1 MNTKSL
7 FRFSFVA
14 LLFATV
20 TVSCKKNYEAPPEA
34 ADPNLTATT
43 TIKALKARH
52 TVSGAYDMIN
62 DDAIIS
68 GVVIA
73 NDKSGNLYKEMYI
86 RDATGAIA
94 LELSGTLYTNF
105 PVGRRVFV
113 KCKGLCISDYNNMM
127 QLGVRA
133 IVNGSPTLEA
143 VPTPLVANYVIGGSL
158 NNFEEAKPKVVTQA
172 DLNLTGSFMQ
182 FPLLGDLIQLNDFE
196 FQLGDT
202 KKTYG
207 DTSAYKKAG
216 EVYIK
221 SCGGTSS
228 LLVRTSGY
236 ADFAG
241 KNPQNGNGSIVAIYT
256 VYNTTKQLIIRDTTD
271 VKFSGPR
278 CFLFEEDFQAYPTTG
293 AAPLVISG
301 WKNIQESGDVPY
313 TLASFGSSIFPK
325 VSAFTSSALPTTN
338 ITSWLISPA
347 IAIPTG
353 IAPKYTY
360 TCAHRYTVG
369 TLKALVS
376 TNYTGS
382 GNPSAATWVEFNSIQ
397 ANSPTFTPFIPYG
410 PFDLS
415 AYGGNSIYLAF
426 RYDVPAGSNKNAVAT
441 FEPDDMK
448 ISKN

>member
-1 MNTKSL
+1 MNIKSL
-7 FRFSFVA
+7 FRFSIIA
-14 LLFATV
+14 ILFASIS
-20 TVSCKKNYEAPPEA
+20 VSCKKNYQAPPEA
-34 ADPNLTATT
+34 TEPNITANT

-52 TVSGAYDMIN
+52 TVQGAYDVIN
-62 DDAIIS
+62 DDAVIS

-86 RDATGAIA
+86 RDATGAISVQ
-94 LELSGTLYTNF
+94 LSGTLYTNY
-105 PVGRRVFV
+105 PVGRRVFI
-113 KCKGLCISDYNNMM
+113 KCKGLCVSDYNNMM
-127 QLGVRA
+127 QLGVKV
-133 IVNGSPTLEA
+133 IINGSPTLEA
-143 VPTPLVANYVIGGSL
+143 VPTPLIANYVLGGSL
-158 NNFEEAKPKVVTQA
+158 DNFEEAKPKVVTQA

-182 FPLLGDLIQLNDFE
+182 FPLLGDLIQLNDYE

-221 SCGGTSS
+221 NCGGSTS
-228 LLVRTSGY
+228 LLVRSSGY

-241 KNPQNGNGSIVAIYT
+241 KSPQAGNGSITAIYT

-271 VKFSGPR
+271 VKFTGAR

-293 AAPLVISG
+293 NAPLVITG

-313 TLASFGSSIFPK
+313 TIAAFGSSIFPK
-325 VSAFTSSALPTTN
+325 VSAFTSTAMPTTN
-338 ITSWLISPA
+338 IKTWLISPA
-347 IAIPTG
+347 IFIPTG
-353 IAPKYTY
+353 ISPKYSY

-369 TLKALVS
+369 TLKAMVS
-376 TNYTGS
+376 IDYNGS
-382 GNPSAATWVEFNSIQ
+382 NTPSTATWTELNSIQ
-397 ANSPTFTPFIPYG
+397 ANSASFTPFIPYG
-410 PFDLS
+410 PYDLS
-415 AYGGNSIYLAF
+415 TYAGKNIYLAF
-426 RYDVPAGSNKNAVAT
+426 RYDAPAGTNKNNVAT